1 MATGITP
8 YEHEIKELQKLFQTE
23 QARLTSLQRQIAEC
37 QFQLR
42 YLQGKM
48 DAYAEMRTK
57 PPMVPQIPLNPG
69 PGIGHLH
76 DIPP

>member
-1 MATGITP
+1 MATGMTP

-42 YLQGKM
+42 YLQGKI
-48 DAYAEMRTK
+48 DAYTEIRTK
-57 PPMVPQIPLNPG
+57 PSIP
-69 PGIGHLH
+69 
-76 DIPP
+76 DPPSKLEVAVDWR